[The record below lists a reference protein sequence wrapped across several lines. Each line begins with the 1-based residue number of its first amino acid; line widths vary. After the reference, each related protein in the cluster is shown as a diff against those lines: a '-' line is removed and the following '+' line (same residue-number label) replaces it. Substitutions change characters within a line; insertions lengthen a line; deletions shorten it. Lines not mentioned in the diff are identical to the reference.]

1 MAKVDKAV
9 IRQTVGAAPKVLQL
23 DHSLDRHPKS
33 LSGRQRQR
41 GDRARHRYR
50 LHALHLPQ
58 VAHSQSSTD
67 AFDALAAGTLIL
79 SGAQLRDF
87 GLPLPPLPPESAIVV
102 GMRAVP

>member
-1 MAKVDKAV
+1 MAALPNGR
-9 IRQTVGAAPKVLQL
+9 RQGLVSSQCN
-23 DHSLDRHPKS
+23 SL
-33 LSGRQRQR
+33 
-41 GDRARHRYR
+41 A
-50 LHALHLPQ
+50 Q

-67 AFDALAAGTLIL
+67 AIDALAAGTLIL